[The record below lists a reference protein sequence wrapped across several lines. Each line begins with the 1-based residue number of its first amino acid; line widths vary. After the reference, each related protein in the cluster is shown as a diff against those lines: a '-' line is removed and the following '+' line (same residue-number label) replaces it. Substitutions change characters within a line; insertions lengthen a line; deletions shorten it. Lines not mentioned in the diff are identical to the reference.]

1 MEAPM
6 SGISGDR
13 APGDRAAT
21 EWTALSSEHERLIFT
36 AGNQAAPVGTGP
48 ARWAELASQRER
60 LLEPDAP
67 LGGLVSSSQDSSGL
81 RLVVPAA

>member
-1 MEAPM
+1 M
-6 SGISGDR
+6 SGISGDC

-36 AGNQAAPVGTGP
+36 AANQAAPVRTGP

-81 RLVVPAA
+81 RLVVRAA

>member
-1 MEAPM
+1 M
-6 SGISGDR
+6 SGISGDC
-13 APGDRAAT
+13 APGDWAAT

-36 AGNQAAPVGTGP
+36 AENQAAPICTGP